1 MGSHC
6 RLGAKEES
14 EPTLTFL
21 TLRLDDWWRWMMAN
35 DSGGASGILGVLVG
49 ALIVVALVFFVF
61 GERLGLRG
69 GGPTVKIEAPQPV
82 TK

>member
-1 MGSHC
+1 
-6 RLGAKEES
+6 
-14 EPTLTFL
+14 
-21 TLRLDDWWRWMMAN
+21 MAN

-49 ALIVVALVFFVF
+49 ALIVVALIFFVF

-69 GGPTVKIEAPQPV
+69 GGAPVDVNIQAPQPA

>member
-1 MGSHC
+1 
-6 RLGAKEES
+6 
-14 EPTLTFL
+14 
-21 TLRLDDWWRWMMAN
+21 MMAN

-69 GGPTVKIEAPQPV
+69 GGPTVKIEAPQPI

>member
-1 MGSHC
+1 
-6 RLGAKEES
+6 
-14 EPTLTFL
+14 
-21 TLRLDDWWRWMMAN
+21 MAN
-35 DSGGASGILGVLVG
+35 DSGRASGILGVLVG

-61 GERLGLRG
+61 GERLGLHG

>member
-1 MGSHC
+1 
-6 RLGAKEES
+6 
-14 EPTLTFL
+14 
-21 TLRLDDWWRWMMAN
+21 MAN
-35 DSGGASGILGVLVG
+35 DSGGVSGILGVLVG

-69 GGPTVKIEAPQPV
+69 GGPTVKIEAPQPA

>member
-1 MGSHC
+1 
-6 RLGAKEES
+6 
-14 EPTLTFL
+14 
-21 TLRLDDWWRWMMAN
+21 MAN

-49 ALIVVALVFFVF
+49 ALIVVALLFFVF

-69 GGPTVKIEAPQPV
+69 GAPVDVNIQAPQPA